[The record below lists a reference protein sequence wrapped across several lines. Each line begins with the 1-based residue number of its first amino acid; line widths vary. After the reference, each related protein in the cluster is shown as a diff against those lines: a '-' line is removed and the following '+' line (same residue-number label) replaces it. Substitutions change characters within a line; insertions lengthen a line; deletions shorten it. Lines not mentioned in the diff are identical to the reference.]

1 VDHGATGKG
10 TRPDVRFA
18 ILGSF
23 ECWADGNIVALRGP
37 LQERLAVSLLLNR
50 NRVVPVSRLVETIWE
65 DGGPETAAHQVRKMT
80 SDLRKR
86 VPGMAGLLTTSGVGY
101 RIKVPEDTLD
111 LGVFTAALSDARR
124 ATEEGDL
131 RSAAAKLR
139 LALDQWRGP
148 VLGGEGGP
156 VIEAMGTA
164 LEERRLTALEQLF
177 AIRLDLGEAS
187 RLVGDLREAVGAN
200 PVREHLRGQLM
211 RALYLSG
218 RQADALAEFQSLR
231 QYLDEEHG
239 VEPGAELADLQQRI
253 LRNDSSLGSRG
264 EARGEAQTAVPAP
277 PSTSAAGGF
286 PTTLPYD
293 LPDFTGRQEA
303 LDAVCAAGQPSG
315 TGAHRLRIVLI
326 DGMAGSGKTA
336 LAVHAAHFL
345 QESHPD
351 GQLYLDLH
359 GFTPE
364 RSAVDTHEALGILL
378 GALGISGSD
387 VPVDP
392 EARIARWR
400 TATVNRRMLLVFD
413 DASSAAQIRGLL
425 PSSSESTV
433 LVTSRVRIKGIDG
446 ARAVSLGVLS
456 PAESLSLLE
465 RVLGRERVAQESEAA
480 MRLAELCGH
489 LPLALRISAARLA
502 SRDLWTISRLASRL
516 SNESRK
522 LVELAVED
530 RSIRA
535 CIKSSLEAL
544 DPEHRQYLRY
554 FCLHPGDDVEIHA
567 AAALTGLDV
576 YGAEDIVELLL
587 DRHLMEPRLAERYTV
602 HSLVRAYVLEQFT
615 DPEGEANAFE
625 RLTNYYRTTIG
636 RAADAAFPGRSRFS
650 AGLPAYEGDVPE
662 LDDRSLA
669 LAWIDAEY
677 RNILPLLAEAVRRGR
692 HSQVV
697 ESARDLIYHLHLRG
711 RSDAFLEAATLGAAS
726 SRQTA
731 DPTSIRMSLV
741 NLAVAY
747 WHRGDV
753 QAGLVHL
760 REALDVATAAGDQA
774 GQAVCLSRLGTFYS
788 TLGDLRLAVEHLERS
803 IPMHLETG
811 NLKEVAEARFH
822 LSSAFNVL
830 GRYGDA
836 AAQAEAAIAV
846 NQELSSPSTLTMALV
861 NLGTA
866 QTGLG
871 LHDEALRTLSEAL
884 EWEGRLGGS
893 LSKALILARMVP
905 ACRATGARDAAAQF
919 ARQAAEAVRAP
930 HTSPMH
936 CVSVLDLLG
945 EHALHENRLSAA
957 RELFTEAIELSE
969 DLGLRFD
976 AAWATAGLAATSTAA
991 GEDEAAQEL
1000 LDRSDPIL
1008 ADIGVPEELR
1018 RRPRA

>member
-1 VDHGATGKG
+1 MDQGPTVGG
-10 TRPDVRFA
+10 TRPSVRFA

-23 ECWADGNIVALRGP
+23 ECWADGTSIALRGR

-65 DGGPETAAHQVRKMT
+65 DGGPDTAAHQVRKMT

-86 VPGMAGLLTTSGVGY
+86 VPGMADMLTTSGVGY
-101 RIKVPEDTLD
+101 RIRVPEETLD

-124 ATEEGDL
+124 ATDEGDL

-164 LEERRLTALEQLF
+164 LEERRLTAMEQLF
-177 AIRLDLGEAS
+177 AIRLDLGEAR

-239 VEPGAELADLQQRI
+239 VEPSAELADLQKRI
-253 LRNDSSLGSRG
+253 LHNDASLGSQG
-264 EARGEAQTAVPAP
+264 EARRDTATVVPKPA
-277 PSTSAAGGF
+277 STSAAGSF

-303 LDAVCAAGQPSG
+303 LDAVCAAGQATGS
-315 TGAHRLRIVLI
+315 GAHRLRIVLI

-364 RSAVDTHEALGILL
+364 RDSIDTHEALGILL
-378 GALGISGSD
+378 GALGISGPD

-392 EARIARWR
+392 QARIARWR
-400 TATVNRRMLLVFD
+400 AATVNRRMLLVFD
-413 DASSAAQIRGLL
+413 DAESAAQIRGLL
-425 PSSSESTV
+425 PGSSESTV

-446 ARAVSLGVLS
+446 ARPVSLDVLS

-465 RVLGRERVAQESEAA
+465 RVLGRERVARESEAA
-480 MRLAELCGH
+480 LRLADLCGH

-502 SRDLWTISRLASRL
+502 SRDHWTIARLASRL

-530 RSIRA
+530 RSIKA
-535 CIKSSLEAL
+535 SIKASLEAL
-544 DPEHRQYLRY
+544 DPEHLRYLRY
-554 FCLHPGDDVEIHA
+554 ICLHPGDDVEIHA

-576 YGAEDIVELLL
+576 YDAEDIVELLL

-602 HSLVRAYVLEQFT
+602 HSLVRAYVREEFA
-615 DPEGEANAFE
+615 DDVDDAPAFE
-625 RLTNYYRTTIG
+625 RLTNYYRTAIG
-636 RAADAAFPGRSRFS
+636 RASDAAFPGRSRYS
-650 AGLPAYEGDVPE
+650 NGLPAYEGAIPD
-662 LDDRSLA
+662 LDDRGLA
-669 LAWIDAEY
+669 LAWVDAEY
-677 RNILPLLAEAVRRGR
+677 RNILPSLREAVRRGQ
-692 HSQVV
+692 HSEVV
-697 ESARDLIYHLHLRG
+697 ETARDLIYHLHLRG

-726 SRQTA
+726 SRRTQ
-731 DPTSIRMSLV
+731 DPAAIRMSLV

-747 WHRGDV
+747 WHRGDIP
-753 QAGLVHL
+753 AGLVQL
-760 REALDVATAAGDQA
+760 REALEVATAAGDRA

-788 TLGDLRLAVEHLERS
+788 TLGDLELAVEHLERS

-811 NLKEVAEARFH
+811 SLKEVAEARFH

-846 NQELSSPSTLTMALV
+846 NQELSSPSTQTMALV

-871 LHDEALRTLSEAL
+871 MHHEALRTLSEAL
-884 EWEGRLGGS
+884 ELEARLGGS
-893 LSKALILARMVP
+893 LSKALILARMVRP
-905 ACRATGARDAAAQF
+905 CRSTGARAAAAQF

-936 CVSVLDLLG
+936 RVIVLDLLG
-945 EHALHENRLSAA
+945 EHALQEDRLSAA
-957 RELFTEAIELSE
+957 RELFSEAVELSE
-969 DLGLRFD
+969 ELGLRFD
-976 AAWATAGLAATSTAA
+976 AAWATAGLAATSAA
-991 GEDEAAQEL
+991 CGDEEAAAEL
-1000 LDRSDPIL
+1000 ADRSDPIL
-1008 ADIGVPEELR
+1008 AEVGLPEKLR
-1018 RRPRA
+1018 HR

>member
-1 VDHGATGKG
+1 MDHGATEKG
-10 TRPDVRFA
+10 TRPDLRFA

-23 ECWADGNIVALRGP
+23 ECWADGSIIALRGP

-86 VPGMAGLLTTSGVGY
+86 VPGMASLLTTSGVGY
-101 RIKVPEDTLD
+101 RIRVPEETLD
-111 LGVFTAALSDARR
+111 LGIFTAALSDARR

-156 VIEAMGTA
+156 VIQAMSTA

-218 RQADALAEFQSLR
+218 RQTDALAEYQSLR

-239 VEPGAELADLQQRI
+239 VEPGAELAELQQRI
-253 LRNDSSLGSRG
+253 LRNDASLGSHG
-264 EARGEAQTAVPAP
+264 EARRETQVAVPAP
-277 PSTSAAGGF
+277 ASTAAAGGF

-315 TGAHRLRIVLI
+315 SGAHRLRIVLI

-364 RSAVDTHEALGILL
+364 RDSVDTHEALGILL

-413 DASSAAQIRGLL
+413 DAESAAQIRGLL

-433 LVTSRVRIKGIDG
+433 LITSRVRIKGIDG

-465 RVLGRERVAQESEAA
+465 RVLGRERVANESEAA
-480 MRLAELCGH
+480 MRLADLCGH

-502 SRDLWTISRLASRL
+502 SRDHWTIARLASRL

-544 DPEHRQYLRY
+544 DQEHLEYLRY

-602 HSLVRAYVLEQFT
+602 HSLVRAYVLEQYT
-615 DPEGEANAFE
+615 DPEGEGPAFE
-625 RLTNYYRTTIG
+625 RLTNYYRTAIC
-636 RAADAAFPGRSRFS
+636 RATDAAFPGRSPFS

-662 LDDRSLA
+662 LEDRSLA
-669 LAWIDAEY
+669 LAWVDAEY
-677 RNILPLLAEAVRRGR
+677 RNILPSLAEAVRRG
-692 HSQVV
+692 SYPPVV
-697 ESARDLIYHLHLRG
+697 ESARNLIYHLHLRG
-711 RSDAFLEAATLGAAS
+711 RSDAFLEAATLGVAS
-726 SRQTA
+726 SRQTG
-731 DPTSIRMSLV
+731 DPASIRMSLV

-747 WHRGDV
+747 WHRGDLP
-753 QAGLVHL
+753 AGLVQL
-760 REALDVATAAGDQA
+760 REALEVATASGDRA
-774 GQAVCLSRLGTFYS
+774 GQAVCLGRLGTFYS
-788 TLGDLRLAVEHLERS
+788 TLGDLRAAVEHLERS

-822 LSSAFNVL
+822 LSSAFNTL
-830 GRYGDA
+830 GRYEDA
-836 AAQAEAAIAV
+836 AAQAEAAVAV
-846 NQELSSPSTLTMALV
+846 NQELSSPSTLIMALV

-871 LHDEALRTLSEAL
+871 LHHEALGTLSEAL

-893 LSKALILARMVP
+893 MSKALILARMVP
-905 ACRATGARDAAAQF
+905 ACRSTGARDAAAQF

-936 CVSVLDLLG
+936 RVAVLDLLG
-945 EHALHENRLSAA
+945 EHALKENKLSAA

-969 DLGLRFD
+969 DLGLRLD
-976 AAWATAGLAATSTAA
+976 AAWATAGLAGALAAA
-991 GEDEAAQEL
+991 GEDGDAQVL
-1000 LDRSDPIL
+1000 LHRSDPIL
-1008 ADIGVPEELR
+1008 ADIGLPEKLR
-1018 RRPRA
+1018 RRSRG